1 MLLIKSILARLTHI
15 VPIIFY
21 QRLISNAISAR
32 IFNSKPKQ
40 ALQLLLEIDN
50 TCYHL
55 LGKHSIAYGQGKHI
69 KESFTNY
76 TDHMI
81 ELALMH
87 KGPYLDVGCRWGH
100 ISGRLASKTSD
111 TVCGVDIDEAVI
123 SVARATY
130 RESNLHFE
138 VGDATTINIAGVF
151 NTIILSNV
159 LEHIAE
165 RTAFL
170 LKLRHVYNPNTILI
184 RVPNFERDW
193 RVPLKRELGIDYR
206 LDKTHQIAL

>member
-1 MLLIKSILARLTHI
+1 M
-15 VPIIFY
+15 
-21 QRLISNAISAR
+21 
-32 IFNSKPKQ
+32 
-40 ALQLLLEIDN
+40 
-50 TCYHL
+50 
-55 LGKHSIAYGQGKHI
+55 
-69 KESFTNY
+69 
-76 TDHMI
+76 
-81 ELALMH
+81 
-87 KGPYLDVGCRWGH
+87 
-100 ISGRLASKTSD
+100 
-111 TVCGVDIDEAVI
+111 CGVDIDEAVI
-123 SVARATY
+123 SVARANY

-206 LDKTHQIAL
+206 LDKTHHIEHTPNSLIEELKSAQIIASNIEYRWGEIWVIAHPS